1 MSHEIV
7 ENFRLPFKSNLIF
20 DRIDA
25 LPYRVDLLLG
35 YGQTKSA
42 FGIGQCNRETTPSAE
57 FAIVGSRKQHL
68 FAGVLEVEGE
78 LITCV

>member
-1 MSHEIV
+1 MSHEVV

-25 LPYRVDLLLG
+25 LLDGVDSLLG

-42 FGIGQCNRETTPSAE
+42 FGIGQCDREATPSAE

-68 FAGVLEVEGE
+68 FAGGLEVEGE
-78 LITCV
+78 LVSCV